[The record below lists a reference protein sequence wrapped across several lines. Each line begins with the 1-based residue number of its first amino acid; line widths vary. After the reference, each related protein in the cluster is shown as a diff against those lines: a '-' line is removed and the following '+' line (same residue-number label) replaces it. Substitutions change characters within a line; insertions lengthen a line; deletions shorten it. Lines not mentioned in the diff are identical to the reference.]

1 MRLFK
6 FERILRRRAIVLVAA
21 FAVLAAA
28 GPSQAQDWPVKPIR
42 AFIPFG
48 AGSATDIIPRAVF
61 DQLSPVL
68 GQTIVVENRG
78 GAGGALGV
86 GEVTRADP
94 DGYTILADS
103 SALTVAPWI
112 VPNLPY
118 DTTKDLRAVISL
130 GKNAN
135 VLVVNPAKGWKTAR
149 DLVAAAKANPGT
161 INYGSAGVGT
171 ATHVSAERFRVSA
184 GFEATHVPYK
194 GGAEALTDL
203 LGGRIDFYFCPI
215 STALPLI
222 RDGRLTAL
230 AVSTPNR
237 APDLPDVPTTIEAGY
252 PNSDYT
258 VWYGVFMP
266 AKTPSA
272 IVEKFYKAASG
283 VLQSPAMQ
291 QKLKQLAVDPFPM
304 TPDEFDQYVVKDL
317 AANGKLFSPSAAK

>member
-1 MRLFK
+1 MRKSKPWFC
-6 FERILRRRAIVLVAA
+6 IVLFAVAA
-21 FAVLAAA
+21 AVLARPAA
-28 GPSQAQDWPVKPIR
+28 AQDWPAKPIR
-42 AFIPFG
+42 AFIPFA

-68 GQTIVVENRG
+68 GQPIVIENRG

-86 GEVTRADP
+86 GEVTRAEP

-112 VPNLPY
+112 VTDLPY
-118 DTTKDLRAVISL
+118 DTAKDLSAVIPL
-130 GKNAN
+130 GKNGN
-135 VLVVNPAKGWKTAR
+135 VLVVNPAKGWKTVQ

-171 ATHVSAERFRVSA
+171 ATHVSAERFRASA
-184 GFEATHVPYK
+184 GFEATHIPYK

-222 RDGRLTAL
+222 HDGRLTAL
-230 AVSTPNR
+230 AISTPTR
-237 APDLPDVPTTIEAGY
+237 ASDLPDVPTTLEAGY
-252 PNSDYT
+252 PDSDYT

-266 AKTPSA
+266 AKTPRD
-272 IVEKFYKAASG
+272 IVQKFYAVASR

-304 TPDEFDQYVVKDL
+304 TPEQFDQYVASDL
-317 AANGKLFSPSAAK
+317 DANGRLFQTAVSK

>member
-1 MRLFK
+1 MRKSKSWFCLVLF
-6 FERILRRRAIVLVAA
+6 AVAA
-21 FAVLAAA
+21 VVLARPAA
-28 GPSQAQDWPVKPIR
+28 AQDWPAKPIR
-42 AFIPFG
+42 AFIPFA

-68 GQTIVVENRG
+68 GQPIVVENRG

-86 GEVTRADP
+86 GEVTRAEP

-112 VPNLPY
+112 VTDLPY
-118 DTTKDLRAVISL
+118 DTAKDLSAVIPL
-130 GKNAN
+130 GKNGN
-135 VLVVNPAKGWKTAR
+135 VLVVNPAKGWKTAQ

-171 ATHVSAERFRVSA
+171 ATHVSAERFRASA
-184 GFEATHVPYK
+184 GFEATHIPYK

-222 RDGRLTAL
+222 HDGRLTAL
-230 AVSTPNR
+230 AISTPTR
-237 APDLPDVPTTIEAGY
+237 ASDLPDVPTTLEAGY
-252 PNSDYT
+252 PDSDYT

-266 AKTPSA
+266 AKTPRD
-272 IVEKFYKAASG
+272 IVQKFYRAATG

-304 TPDEFDQYVVKDL
+304 TPEQFDQYVAKDL
-317 AANGKLFSPSAAK
+317 DANGRLFQAIVKK

>member
-1 MRLFK
+1 MRKSKPWFC
-6 FERILRRRAIVLVAA
+6 IVL
-21 FAVLAAA
+21 LAAA
-28 GPSQAQDWPVKPIR
+28 AVVLARPAAAQDWPAKPIR
-42 AFIPFG
+42 AFIPFA

-68 GQTIVVENRG
+68 GQPIVVENRG

-86 GEVTRADP
+86 GEVIRAEP

-112 VPNLPY
+112 VTDLPY
-118 DTTKDLRAVISL
+118 NTAKDLSAVIPL

-135 VLVVNPAKGWKTAR
+135 VLVVNPAKGWKTAQ

-171 ATHVSAERFRVSA
+171 ATHVSAERFRASA
-184 GFEATHVPYK
+184 GFEATHIPYK

-222 RDGRLTAL
+222 HDGRLTAL
-230 AVSTPNR
+230 AVSTPTR
-237 APDLPDVPTTIEAGY
+237 ASDLPDVPTTLEAGY
-252 PNSDYT
+252 PDSDYT

-266 AKTPSA
+266 AKTPRD
-272 IVEKFYKAASG
+272 IVQKFYTAASR
-283 VLQSPAMQ
+283 VLQTPAMQ
-291 QKLKQLAVDPFPM
+291 QKLKRLAVDPFPM
-304 TPDEFDQYVVKDL
+304 TPDQFDQYVAKDL
-317 AANGKLFSPSAAK
+317 AANGRLFRTAVKK

>member
-1 MRLFK
+1 MRKSKPWFC
-6 FERILRRRAIVLVAA
+6 IVLFAVAA
-21 FAVLAAA
+21 AVLARPAA
-28 GPSQAQDWPVKPIR
+28 AQDWPAKPIR
-42 AFIPFG
+42 AFIPFA

-68 GQTIVVENRG
+68 GQPIVIENRG

-86 GEVTRADP
+86 GEVTRAEP

-112 VPNLPY
+112 VTDLPY
-118 DTTKDLRAVISL
+118 DTAKDLSAVIPL
-130 GKNAN
+130 GKNGN
-135 VLVVNPAKGWKTAR
+135 VLVVNPAKGWKTAQ

-171 ATHVSAERFRVSA
+171 ATHVSAERFRASA
-184 GFEATHVPYK
+184 GFEATHIPYK

-222 RDGRLTAL
+222 HDGRLTAL
-230 AVSTPNR
+230 AISTPTR
-237 APDLPDVPTTIEAGY
+237 ASDLPDVPTTLEAGY
-252 PNSDYT
+252 PDSDYT

-266 AKTPSA
+266 AKTPRD
-272 IVEKFYKAASG
+272 IVRKFYTAASR

-304 TPDEFDQYVVKDL
+304 TPEQFDQYVAKDL
-317 AANGKLFSPSAAK
+317 DANGRLFRTAAKK

>member
-1 MRLFK
+1 MRKSKPWFC
-6 FERILRRRAIVLVAA
+6 IVL
-21 FAVLAAA
+21 LAAA
-28 GPSQAQDWPVKPIR
+28 AVVLARPAAAQDWPAKPIR
-42 AFIPFG
+42 AFIPFA
-48 AGSATDIIPRAVF
+48 AGSATDIIPRAIF

-68 GQTIVVENRG
+68 GQPIVIENRG

-86 GEVTRADP
+86 GEVTRAEP

-112 VPNLPY
+112 VTDLPY
-118 DTTKDLRAVISL
+118 DTAKALSAVIPL

-135 VLVVNPAKGWKTAR
+135 VLVVNPAKGWKTAQ

-171 ATHVSAERFRVSA
+171 ATHVSAERFRASA
-184 GFEATHVPYK
+184 GFEATHIPYK

-222 RDGRLTAL
+222 HDGRLTAL
-230 AVSTPNR
+230 AVSTPTR
-237 APDLPDVPTTIEAGY
+237 APDLPDVPTTLEAGY
-252 PNSDYT
+252 PDSDYT

-266 AKTPSA
+266 AKTPRD
-272 IVEKFYKAASG
+272 IVQKFYTAASL
-283 VLQSPAMQ
+283 VLQTPAMQ
-291 QKLKQLAVDPFPM
+291 QKLKRLAVDPFPM
-304 TPDEFDQYVVKDL
+304 TPEQFDQYVAKDL
-317 AANGKLFSPSAAK
+317 AANGRLFRTAVKK

>member
-1 MRLFK
+1 MRKSKPWFC
-6 FERILRRRAIVLVAA
+6 IVL
-21 FAVLAAA
+21 LAAA
-28 GPSQAQDWPVKPIR
+28 AVVLARPAAAQDWPAKPIR
-42 AFIPFG
+42 AFIPFA
-48 AGSATDIIPRAVF
+48 AGSATDIIPRAIF

-68 GQTIVVENRG
+68 GQPIVVENRG

-86 GEVTRADP
+86 GEVTRAEP

-112 VPNLPY
+112 VTDLPY
-118 DTTKDLRAVISL
+118 DTAKALSAVIPL

-135 VLVVNPAKGWKTAR
+135 VLVVNPAKGWKTAQ

-171 ATHVSAERFRVSA
+171 ATHVSAERFRASA
-184 GFEATHVPYK
+184 GFEATHIPYK

-222 RDGRLTAL
+222 HDGRLTAL
-230 AVSTPNR
+230 AVSTPTR
-237 APDLPDVPTTIEAGY
+237 APDLPDVPTTLEAGY
-252 PNSDYT
+252 PDSDYT

-266 AKTPSA
+266 AKTPRD
-272 IVEKFYKAASG
+272 IVQKFYTAASL
-283 VLQSPAMQ
+283 VLQTPAMQ
-291 QKLKQLAVDPFPM
+291 QKLKRLAVDPFPM
-304 TPDEFDQYVVKDL
+304 TPEQFDQYVVKDL
-317 AANGKLFSPSAAK
+317 AANGRLFRTAVKK

>member
-1 MRLFK
+1 MRKSKPWFC
-6 FERILRRRAIVLVAA
+6 IVL
-21 FAVLAAA
+21 LAAA
-28 GPSQAQDWPVKPIR
+28 AVVLARPAAAQDWPAKPIR
-42 AFIPFG
+42 AFIPFA

-68 GQTIVVENRG
+68 GQPIVVENRG

-86 GEVTRADP
+86 GEVTRAEP

-112 VPNLPY
+112 VTDLPY
-118 DTTKDLRAVISL
+118 DTAKDLSAIIPL

-135 VLVVNPAKGWKTAR
+135 VLVVNPAKGWKTAQ
-149 DLVAAAKANPGT
+149 DLVTAAKANPGT

-171 ATHVSAERFRVSA
+171 ATHVSAERFRASA
-184 GFEATHVPYK
+184 GFEATHIPYK

-222 RDGRLTAL
+222 HDGRLTAL
-230 AVSTPNR
+230 AVSTPTR
-237 APDLPDVPTTIEAGY
+237 ASDLPDVPTTLEVGY
-252 PNSDYT
+252 PDSDYT

-266 AKTPSA
+266 AKTPRD
-272 IVEKFYKAASG
+272 IVQKFYTAASR
-283 VLQSPAMQ
+283 VLQTPAMQ
-291 QKLKQLAVDPFPM
+291 QKLKRLAVDPFSM
-304 TPDEFDQYVVKDL
+304 TPDQFDQYVAKDL
-317 AANGKLFSPSAAK
+317 AANGRLFRTAVKK

>member
-1 MRLFK
+1 MRKSKSWFCLVLF
-6 FERILRRRAIVLVAA
+6 AVAA
-21 FAVLAAA
+21 VVLARPAA
-28 GPSQAQDWPVKPIR
+28 AQDWPAKPIR
-42 AFIPFG
+42 AFIPFA

-68 GQTIVVENRG
+68 GQPIVVENRG

-86 GEVTRADP
+86 GEVTRAEP

-112 VPNLPY
+112 VTDLPY
-118 DTTKDLRAVISL
+118 DTAKDLSAVIPL
-130 GKNAN
+130 GKNGN
-135 VLVVNPAKGWKTAR
+135 VLVVNPAKGWKTAQ

-171 ATHVSAERFRVSA
+171 ATHVSAERFRASA
-184 GFEATHVPYK
+184 GFEATHIPYK

-222 RDGRLTAL
+222 HDGRLTAL
-230 AVSTPNR
+230 AISTPTR
-237 APDLPDVPTTIEAGY
+237 ASDLPDVPTTLEAGY
-252 PNSDYT
+252 PDSDYT

-266 AKTPSA
+266 AKTPRD
-272 IVEKFYKAASG
+272 IVQKFYRAATG

-304 TPDEFDQYVVKDL
+304 TPEQFDQYVAKDL
-317 AANGKLFSPSAAK
+317 DANGRLFQAVVKK

>member
-1 MRLFK
+1 MRKSKSWFC
-6 FERILRRRAIVLVAA
+6 IVLFAVAA
-21 FAVLAAA
+21 VVLARPAA
-28 GPSQAQDWPVKPIR
+28 AQDWPAKPIR
-42 AFIPFG
+42 AFIPFA

-68 GQTIVVENRG
+68 GQPIVIENRG

-86 GEVTRADP
+86 GEVTRAEP

-112 VPNLPY
+112 VADLPY
-118 DTTKDLRAVISL
+118 DTAKDLSAVIPL
-130 GKNAN
+130 GKNGN
-135 VLVVNPAKGWKTAR
+135 VLVVNPAKGWKTVQ
-149 DLVAAAKANPGT
+149 DLVAAAKAKPGT

-171 ATHVSAERFRVSA
+171 ATHVSAERFRASA
-184 GFEATHVPYK
+184 GFEATHIPYK

-222 RDGRLTAL
+222 HDGRLTAL
-230 AVSTPNR
+230 AISTPTR
-237 APDLPDVPTTIEAGY
+237 ASDLPDVPTTLEAGY
-252 PNSDYT
+252 PDSDYT

-266 AKTPSA
+266 AKTPRD
-272 IVEKFYKAASG
+272 IVQKFYRAATG

-304 TPDEFDQYVVKDL
+304 TPEQFDQYVAKDL
-317 AANGKLFSPSAAK
+317 DANGRLFQAVVKK

>member
-1 MRLFK
+1 MRKSKPWFC
-6 FERILRRRAIVLVAA
+6 IVLFAVAA
-21 FAVLAAA
+21 AVLARPAA
-28 GPSQAQDWPVKPIR
+28 AQDWPAKPIR
-42 AFIPFG
+42 AFIPFA

-68 GQTIVVENRG
+68 GQPIVIENRG

-86 GEVTRADP
+86 GEVTRAEP

-112 VPNLPY
+112 VTDLPY
-118 DTTKDLRAVISL
+118 DTAKDLSAVIPL
-130 GKNAN
+130 GKNGN
-135 VLVVNPAKGWKTAR
+135 VLVVNPAKGWKTVQ

-171 ATHVSAERFRVSA
+171 ATHVSAERFRASA
-184 GFEATHVPYK
+184 GFEATHIPYK

-222 RDGRLTAL
+222 HDGRLTAL
-230 AVSTPNR
+230 AISTPTR
-237 APDLPDVPTTIEAGY
+237 ASDLPDVPTTLEAGY
-252 PNSDYT
+252 PDSDYT

-266 AKTPSA
+266 AKTPRD
-272 IVEKFYKAASG
+272 IVQKFYRAATG

-304 TPDEFDQYVVKDL
+304 TPEQFDQYDAKDLDANGRLFQAVVK
-317 AANGKLFSPSAAK
+317 K

>member
-1 MRLFK
+1 MRKSKSWFCLVLF
-6 FERILRRRAIVLVAA
+6 AVAA
-21 FAVLAAA
+21 VVLARPAA
-28 GPSQAQDWPVKPIR
+28 AQDWPAKPIR
-42 AFIPFG
+42 AFIPFA

-68 GQTIVVENRG
+68 GQPIVVENRG

-86 GEVTRADP
+86 GEVTRAEP

-112 VPNLPY
+112 VTDLPY
-118 DTTKDLRAVISL
+118 DTAKDLSAVIPL
-130 GKNAN
+130 GKNGN
-135 VLVVNPAKGWKTAR
+135 VLVVNPAKGWKTVQ

-171 ATHVSAERFRVSA
+171 ATHVSAERFRASA
-184 GFEATHVPYK
+184 GFEATHIPYK

-222 RDGRLTAL
+222 HDGRLTAL
-230 AVSTPNR
+230 AISTPTR
-237 APDLPDVPTTIEAGY
+237 ASDLPDVPTTLEAGY
-252 PNSDYT
+252 PDSDYT

-266 AKTPSA
+266 AKTPRD
-272 IVEKFYKAASG
+272 IVQKFYAVASR

-304 TPDEFDQYVVKDL
+304 RPEQFDQYVVKDL
-317 AANGKLFSPSAAK
+317 DTNGRLFRTATKK

>member
-1 MRLFK
+1 MRKSKPWFC
-6 FERILRRRAIVLVAA
+6 IVLFAVAA
-21 FAVLAAA
+21 AVLARPAA
-28 GPSQAQDWPVKPIR
+28 AQDWPAKPIR
-42 AFIPFG
+42 AFIPFA

-68 GQTIVVENRG
+68 GQPIVIENRG

-86 GEVTRADP
+86 GEVTRAEP

-112 VPNLPY
+112 VTDLPY
-118 DTTKDLRAVISL
+118 DTAKDLSAVIPL
-130 GKNAN
+130 GKNGN
-135 VLVVNPAKGWKTAR
+135 VLVVNPAKGWKTVQ

-171 ATHVSAERFRVSA
+171 ATHVSAERFRASA
-184 GFEATHVPYK
+184 GFEATHIPYK

-222 RDGRLTAL
+222 HDGRLTAL
-230 AVSTPNR
+230 AISTPTR
-237 APDLPDVPTTIEAGY
+237 ASDLPDVPTTLEAGY
-252 PNSDYT
+252 PDSDYT

-266 AKTPSA
+266 AKTPRD
-272 IVEKFYKAASG
+272 IVQKFYAVASR

-304 TPDEFDQYVVKDL
+304 RPEQFDQYVVKDL
-317 AANGKLFSPSAAK
+317 DTNGRLFRTATKK

>member
-1 MRLFK
+1 MRKSKSWFCLVLF
-6 FERILRRRAIVLVAA
+6 AVAA
-21 FAVLAAA
+21 VVLARPAA
-28 GPSQAQDWPVKPIR
+28 AQDWPAKPIR
-42 AFIPFG
+42 AFIPFA

-68 GQTIVVENRG
+68 GQPIVIENRG

-86 GEVTRADP
+86 GEVTRAEP

-112 VPNLPY
+112 VTDLPY
-118 DTTKDLRAVISL
+118 DTAKDLSAVIPL
-130 GKNAN
+130 GKNGN
-135 VLVVNPAKGWKTAR
+135 VLVVNPAKGWKTVQ

-171 ATHVSAERFRVSA
+171 ATHVSAERFRASA
-184 GFEATHVPYK
+184 GFEATHIPYK

-222 RDGRLTAL
+222 HDGRLTAL
-230 AVSTPNR
+230 AISTPTR
-237 APDLPDVPTTIEAGY
+237 ASDLPDVPTTLEAGY
-252 PNSDYT
+252 PDSDYT

-266 AKTPSA
+266 AKTPRD
-272 IVEKFYKAASG
+272 IVQKFYAVASR

-304 TPDEFDQYVVKDL
+304 RPEQFDQYVVKDL
-317 AANGKLFSPSAAK
+317 DTNGRLFRTATKK

>member
-1 MRLFK
+1 MAPVRP
-6 FERILRRRAIVLVAA
+6 
-21 FAVLAAA
+21 AAA
-28 GPSQAQDWPVKPIR
+28 QVWPAKPIR
-42 AFIPFG
+42 AFIPFA

-68 GQTIVVENRG
+68 GQPIVVENRG
-78 GAGGALGV
+78 GAGGSLGV
-86 GEVTRADP
+86 GEVTRAEP

-112 VPNLPY
+112 VADLPY
-118 DTTKDLRAVISL
+118 DTAKDLSAVIPL
-130 GKNAN
+130 GKNGN
-135 VLVVNPAKGWKTAR
+135 VLVVNPAKGWKTAQ

-171 ATHVSAERFRVSA
+171 ATHVSAERFRASA
-184 GFEATHVPYK
+184 GFEATHIPYK

-222 RDGRLTAL
+222 HDGRLIAL
-230 AVSTPNR
+230 AISTPTR
-237 APDLPDVPTTIEAGY
+237 ASDLPDVPTTLEAGY
-252 PNSDYT
+252 PDSDYT
-258 VWYGVFMP
+258 VWYGIFMP
-266 AKTPSA
+266 AKTPRD
-272 IVEKFYKAASG
+272 IVQKFYTAATG

-304 TPDEFDQYVVKDL
+304 TPGQFDQYVAKDL
-317 AANGKLFSPSAAK
+317 DANGRLFPTAAKK